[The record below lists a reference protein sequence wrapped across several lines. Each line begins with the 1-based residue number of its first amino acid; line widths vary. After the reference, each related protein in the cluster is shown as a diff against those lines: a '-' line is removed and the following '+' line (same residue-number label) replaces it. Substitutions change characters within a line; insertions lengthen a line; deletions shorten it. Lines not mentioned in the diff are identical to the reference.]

1 MATYVGSLFRQNI
14 QMCCLVRQESAP
26 LSDIRTNISYTR
38 KRTVRLGE
46 DGGE

>member
-26 LSDIRTNISYTR
+26 ITD
-38 KRTVRLGE
+38 VRANFAYP
-46 DGGE
+46 